1 MVLGLT
7 LSPYLFADMTVSP
20 INDELEAVP
29 GKLFPIFALWLFST
43 MALSVYKVI
52 STFRKSV
59 GLERQQWK
67 YLLIGSF
74 ATYLSLVLFNF
85 IFAGILHNTTFLK
98 YTPLYSLP
106 IVIATAYAIIKHNLF
121 DLKLL
126 ATEAFVSIIAVVYFA
141 KITIAVSVID
151 RVIDGLIFLAT
162 AYFGLQLIR
171 SAKEEVARREEIRAL
186 AKKLAETNYE
196 LARSNEQLKILD
208 KRKSEFV
215 SLVSHQLRAPI
226 TAIKGYASL
235 LMEGFYGKLSVKTKE
250 PAERIFLSSQRL
262 VKMVADF
269 LDLSKIEQDAMSY
282 NMTSVDIGEVL
293 RDVATDFVFVAKEK
307 DLTLEINVPAKQ
319 KFVVSADDGKLR
331 QIISNVIDNSI
342 KYTPKGSIA
351 VSVGRDTAKK
361 TVAVRIKDTGIGL
374 SPDDKEHIFG
384 KFTRGKGGQKENTG
398 GSGLGLYVAKKM
410 LEAQKGNL
418 SVESDGVGLGSTFV
432 IEFPAEGT

>member
-1 MVLGLT
+1 M
-7 LSPYLFADMTVSP
+7 
-20 INDELEAVP
+20 
-29 GKLFPIFALWLFST
+29 
-43 MALSVYKVI
+43 
-52 STFRKSV
+52 
-59 GLERQQWK
+59 
-67 YLLIGSF
+67 
-74 ATYLSLVLFNF
+74 
-85 IFAGILHNTTFLK
+85 
-98 YTPLYSLP
+98 
-106 IVIATAYAIIKHNLF
+106 
-121 DLKLL
+121 
-126 ATEAFVSIIAVVYFA
+126 
-141 KITIAVSVID
+141 
-151 RVIDGLIFLAT
+151 
-162 AYFGLQLIR
+162 
-171 SAKEEVARREEIRAL
+171 
-186 AKKLAETNYE
+186 
-196 LARSNEQLKILD
+196 ARSNEQLKILD